1 MYIKKAEVE
10 LTPDA
15 LIQQILSADE
25 VEVIDILK
33 KLLKE
38 DFSVSDEVSTL
49 IKSLSFEDKQKF
61 ATSVKKSF

>member
-10 LTPDA
+10 LTKEA

-61 ATSVKKSF
+61 VTSVKKSF

>member
-10 LTPDA
+10 LTKDA

-61 ATSVKKSF
+61 VTSVKKSF